1 MLMIAPGGC
10 RAAGGVGGQ
19 AAAAAALRARARMR
33 IAATVRCSSARTI
46 LDAVGVPGPSSG
58 PKETTSA
65 TTAVLV
71 QTVRARWVSRSSR
84 ASRPHPARE
93 AASAVT
99 ITRGRVISAGARPL
113 GWATWR
119 STPSSGTAS
128 SQMAA
133 GARTAASTAVGRRRW
148 WVVRG
153 GVVGGG
159 GGGGGVGGWGGHRH
173 GVLPLETSH
182 CVYIMNYTLSEVQ
195 CKG

>member
-19 AAAAAALRARARMR
+19 AAAAAALRVRARMR

-93 AASAVT
+93 AASALT
-99 ITRGRVISAGARPL
+99 ISRGRVSPARL
-113 GWATWR
+113 GDLEVDPEQWHGEQPDGGGGEDR
-119 STPSSGTAS
+119 GKHRGR
-128 SQMAA
+128 AA
-133 GARTAASTAVGRRRW
+133 E
-148 WVVRG
+148 
-153 GVVGGG
+153 VVGGA

-195 CKG
+195 CRGKLHIE